1 MSKIFMIDLEIRK
14 ITTNQDAKLCAR
26 LMSDSEPWITLK
38 RDYQK
43 SLNLFNNSSKERYIA
58 YLKKQFVGFILLD
71 MKGVFAGYI
80 QSIAV
85 DPKLRNKGIGKKLLQ
100 FAEKRIFNE
109 LENTFICVSS
119 FNHDVKKMYLKY
131 GYEIIGEL
139 KDYIIK
145 GQSEI
150 LMRKQ
155 K

>member
-1 MSKIFMIDLEIRK
+1 MSKIFMRDLEIRE
-14 ITTNQDAKLCAR
+14 IATNQDAKLCAR

-58 YLKKQFVGFILLD
+58 YLNKQFTGFILLD

-85 DPKLRNKGIGKKLLQ
+85 VPKLRNKGIGKELLR
-100 FAEKRIFNE
+100 FAEERIFKE

-139 KDYIIK
+139 KDFVVK

-150 LMRKQ
+150 LLRKQ

>member
-1 MSKIFMIDLEIRK
+1 MIDLEIRK
-14 ITTNQDAKLCAR
+14 ISTHQEAKLCAR

-58 YLKKQFVGFILLD
+58 YLNKQFIGFILLD

-85 DPKLRNKGIGKKLLQ
+85 VPKLRIKRIGKELLR
-100 FAEKRIFNE
+100 FAEKRIFKE
-109 LENTFICVSS
+109 LENIFMCVSS
-119 FNHDVKKMYLKY
+119 FNLEAKKMYLKC

-139 KDYIIK
+139 KDFVLK

-150 LMRKQ
+150 LLRKQ
-155 K
+155 I

>member
-1 MSKIFMIDLEIRK
+1 MKDLEIRK

-43 SLNLFNNSSKERYIA
+43 SLNLFNNSSKEHYIV
-58 YLKKQFVGFILLD
+58 YLKKQFAGFILLE

-85 DPKLRNKGIGKKLLQ
+85 VPKLQNKRIGKELLR
-100 FAEKRIFNE
+100 FAEERIFKE

-139 KDYIIK
+139 KDFVVK

-150 LMRKQ
+150 LLRKQ